1 MKKIMDILEKAQG
14 FIQKNGL
21 DIDNARYEFHFGSLS
36 IDGLLGV
43 LKRYQNSD
51 GGFFG
56 LERDIAAPQSNPFAV
71 EDALLI
77 CLWANAPV
85 NSPLLQKTVAYL
97 ERTQNADG
105 GWRFTPE
112 IYQHDLPPWFQG
124 WLWPNLNPA
133 CTLAGLL
140 LELKLGSSSLLNRVD
155 ELFARL
161 EKPEEVTEGEFYS
174 TRPYAMYFIPE
185 TGNPRQN

>member
-77 CLWANAPV
+77 CLWANVSVDA
-85 NSPLLQKTVAYL
+85 PLLQKTAAYL
-97 ERTQNADG
+97 AQTQDEDG
-105 GWRFTPE
+105 GWPFTPE
-112 IYQHDLPPWFQG
+112 IYEYK
-124 WLWPNLNPA
+124 
-133 CTLAGLL
+133 LA
-140 LELKLGSSSLLNRVD
+140 
-155 ELFARL
+155 
-161 EKPEEVTEGEFYS
+161 P
-174 TRPYAMYFIPE
+174 
-185 TGNPRQN
+185 